1 MGRSPVKACM
11 IRPEVRIRGTFF
23 AVFAKESMKQTLLF
37 LVLCAP
43 LVAQRELSPKLSYDA
58 ASIKPS
64 DPNQFATRIMIGGGQ
79 GGRFSANGMTVR
91 QMIVQAYGI
100 QDFQL
105 TGGPGW
111 IGSDRFDI
119 EATPP
124 PGVSITGPQN
134 QEMLQSLLEE
144 RFQLKLRRETK
155 PLPGYSLL
163 LAKNGS
169 KMKPSADQTP
179 LSAGGPPPP
188 GAPPVGGPVAITRA
202 GGPAGPGGPGGPIIA
217 GPPSRGMVRMGLG
230 NISGGA
236 MQMAQLTQILSRQLG
251 RTVVDNTGLTGLF
264 DVELNF
270 TPERT
275 PPQGTL
281 PPGVVQPQIDPD
293 GPTIFTAL
301 QEQLGLRL
309 ESTTQP
315 GDMLTIEKIE
325 KPSEN

>member
-1 MGRSPVKACM
+1 MTK
-11 IRPEVRIRGTFF
+11 
-23 AVFAKESMKQTLLF
+23 TLLF
-37 LVLCAP
+37 LGLCGFAA
-43 LVAQRELSPKLSYDA
+43 AQTKLAYDA

-64 DPNQFATRIMIGGGQ
+64 DPTQFATRIMIGGGQ

-91 QMIVQAYGI
+91 QIIIQAYGI

-111 IGSDRFDI
+111 ISNDRFDI

-124 PGVSITGPQN
+124 PGVSVTGQQN

-144 RFQLKLRRETK
+144 RFQLKMRRETK
-155 PLPGYSLL
+155 PLPGYSLV

-179 LSAGGPPPP
+179 LTPGVPPA
-188 GAPPVGGPVAITRA
+188 GAPPAPGGLGAVRV
-202 GGPAGPGGPGGPIIA
+202 GGPGGPAPGGPGSGGPPA
-217 GPPSRGMVRMGLG
+217 GPAARGMIRMSPGS
-230 NISGGA
+230 ISGGA
-236 MQMAQLTQILSRQLG
+236 MQMPQFIQILSRQLG

-264 DVELNF
+264 DVELNY
-270 TPERT
+270 TPDRT

-281 PPGVVQPQIDPD
+281 PPGVVLPQIDPD
-293 GPTIFTAL
+293 GPTIFTAI

-315 GDMLTIEKIE
+315 GDMLTIERIE

>member
-1 MGRSPVKACM
+1 M
-11 IRPEVRIRGTFF
+11 T
-23 AVFAKESMKQTLLF
+23 QTLLF
-37 LVLCAP
+37 LGLCGFAT
-43 LVAQRELSPKLSYDA
+43 AQSKLSYDA

-64 DPNQFATRIMIGGGQ
+64 DPTQFATRIMIGGGQ

-91 QMIVQAYGI
+91 QMIIQAYGI

-111 IGSDRFDI
+111 IANDRFDI

-124 PGVSITGPQN
+124 SGVSVTGPQN

-144 RFQLKLRRETK
+144 RFQLKIRRETK
-155 PLPGYSLL
+155 PLPGYSLV
-163 LAKNGS
+163 LAKGGS

-179 LSAGGPPPP
+179 LTP
-188 GAPPVGGPVAITRA
+188 GAPPAGVPPAPGGIATVRPGL
-202 GGPAGPGGPGGPIIA
+202 GGPALGGPSTGLA
-217 GPPSRGMVRMGLG
+217 ARGMMRMSPGS
-230 NISGGA
+230 ISGGA
-236 MQMAQLTQILSRQLG
+236 MQMPQFVQILSRQLG

-264 DVELNF
+264 DVELNY
-270 TPERT
+270 TPDRT
-275 PPQGTL
+275 PPQGAL
-281 PPGVVQPQIDPD
+281 PPGVVLPQIDPD

-315 GDMLTIEKIE
+315 GDMLTIERIE